1 MVVISIIGD
10 SNKCPWEYTKDDS
23 PRTWHQTNKKVNQV
37 QQNPQRLLKVSE
49 GWNLNDSAP

>member
-49 GWNLNDSAP
+49 G